1 MPSEQEDTQS
11 RGNIGVVEGAE
22 EEQRWKQADVES
34 GMDLLGTQIGQRKKK
49 SRLFRGQLLQRTR
62 RDRRSSVKQKEKDG
76 EEGKSVDESQ
86 SIQVTAAG
94 DLIEQNREN
103 IKTRWSCYFG
113 IPVPVVATT
122 VFLDLTDV
130 EDLILKYL
138 VSWLNKAGFVA
149 GHTRYGSRT

>member
-1 MPSEQEDTQS
+1 M
-11 RGNIGVVEGAE
+11 
-22 EEQRWKQADVES
+22 
-34 GMDLLGTQIGQRKKK
+34 
-49 SRLFRGQLLQRTR
+49 
-62 RDRRSSVKQKEKDG
+62 KQKEEDSEKR
-76 EEGKSVDESQ
+76 KSVDGSQ

-94 DLIEQNREN
+94 DLIKQNREN